1 MTYEN
6 YIVIA
11 VGIIALICGP
21 LIVRN
26 RVKIFDF
33 FSVTLRALGAAP
45 GRAAVKGSSPFW
57 VGFTGAGLTFIGVV
71 AFFAG
76 IFAREL

>member
-11 VGIIALICGP
+11 IGIIALICGP
-21 LIVRN
+21 LVIRN
-26 RVKIFDF
+26 RVKIFEF
-33 FSVTLRALGAAP
+33 FAVTLRALGGAP

-57 VGFTGAGLTFIGVV
+57 IGFVGVGLTFIGVV
-71 AFFAG
+71 AFFGG
-76 IFAREL
+76 IFGRE